1 MTPGIDA
8 LPSTLCEI
16 WMSFTVNT
24 RESTPQ
30 PMGRMA
36 TLHTPWAMSYI
47 DTLPEV
53 VSIEL
58 KSAPRMPSY
67 PIPLRTSTCL
77 ENIQFAASLRSSASQ
92 LLMSPAMSA

>member
-1 MTPGIDA
+1 
-8 LPSTLCEI
+8 
-16 WMSFTVNT
+16 
-24 RESTPQ
+24 
-30 PMGRMA
+30 
-36 TLHTPWAMSYI
+36 MSYI

-53 VSIEL
+53 VSMEL

-92 LLMSPAMSA
+92 SLMSPAMSA